1 MNQIQHLECEIQEY
15 KIELERHQNAIRN
28 LNCRIDNAKRN
39 LEDLKRKEILEK
51 YKPQLEG
58 YVDKYIDDKQVEY
71 PFDPTKKLLTR
82 ATPHKDFNTILQ
94 LFKSLKEKG
103 RLIYLYKIREPTSF
117 MSDYSVSYISF
128 IPEEK

>member
-28 LNCRIDNAKRN
+28 LNCRIDNSKRN

-94 LFKSLKEKG
+94 LFKSLKEKN

-117 MSDYSVSYISF
+117 MNYYSVSYISF
-128 IPEEK
+128 LPE

>member
-117 MSDYSVSYISF
+117 MNDYSVSYISF

>member
-1 MNQIQHLECEIQEY
+1 MNQMQHLECEIQEY

-28 LNCRIDNAKRN
+28 LNCYIDNAERK
-39 LEDLKRKEILEK
+39 LEDLKRKETLEK

-82 ATPHKDFNTILQ
+82 ATRYKDFNNILQ
-94 LFKSLKEKG
+94 LFKYLKEKG
-103 RLIYLYKIREPTSF
+103 RLIYLYKISEPTSF
-117 MSDYSVSYISF
+117 MTEYSVSYITF
-128 IPEEK
+128 KPEE